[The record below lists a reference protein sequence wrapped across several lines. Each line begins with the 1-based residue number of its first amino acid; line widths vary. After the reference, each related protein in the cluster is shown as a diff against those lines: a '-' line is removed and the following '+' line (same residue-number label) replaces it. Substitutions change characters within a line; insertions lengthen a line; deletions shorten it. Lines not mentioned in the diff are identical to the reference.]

1 MLLGSDLFISD
12 IDSWLYFSL
21 CRSANEFDAADDCK
35 KKAHSEALL
44 ALRCI
49 THTLPLACRSKL
61 ILHFAPYKRFLD
73 TWNLD
78 GWNDHSLKPARDAIL
93 DYYQVC
99 LMYEC
104 SHSNPFYQ
112 TLSITSAM
120 QSHPMS
126 KRSCALV
133 TLALPLRYHIFGTF
147 TVDVFHNVLIQLFSG
162 PSLVLDRH
170 QSFMWYYY
178 EHISTH

>member
-12 IDSWLYFSL
+12 TDSWLYFSL

-99 LMYEC
+99 DSISCMNARTQT
-104 SHSNPFYQ
+104 HSIKPY
-112 TLSITSAM
+112 LS
-120 QSHPMS
+120 
-126 KRSCALV
+126 
-133 TLALPLRYHIFGTF
+133 LALCRAIRCRSAHA
-147 TVDVFHNVLIQLFSG
+147 H
-162 PSLVLDRH
+162 
-170 QSFMWYYY
+170 W
-178 EHISTH
+178 